1 MIRRPLHRGELM
13 RHGLSGITDFP
24 SVQSAIDYVKS
35 KVGAFFQLP
44 YEYTKAKKRIAVALA
59 AAKAKND
66 NTTIAKLNAIDMGV
80 NNLQKGYPSTESKV
94 KTFLDQL
101 KAAGFG
107 IIPLVIAG
115 AAIVVGGAVA
125 YQLVTW
131 GKLNT
136 QLNAIE
142 KGIVPSTFFD
152 RQSFFGIEVPGIA
165 IVGGI
170 AGLAFLA
177 YRFTKKG

>member
-1 MIRRPLHRGELM
+1 M
-13 RHGLSGITDFP
+13 RHGLAGITDFP

-136 QLNAIE
+136 ELNAIE
-142 KGIVPSTFFD
+142 KGTVSA
-152 RQSFFGIEVPGIA
+152 SFFNRPLFGLGIPTIF
-165 IVGGI
+165 IVGG
-170 AGLAFLA
+170 AAVLA
-177 YRFTKKG
+177 YVAYGFRKKG